1 MILILFLLILISSQV
16 YAWFSARARYENT
29 PTFATLEVDIT
40 SGSTSMTDSS
50 FTTIYLN
57 NVYPGSTINFNSLS
71 ILNTGN
77 EAVYAI
83 VKLKLKFEIND
94 NNYVFMY
101 YYNLDDERIDNINL
115 GNNTAS
121 ASLLN
126 ASQNDSVNLSFT
138 LNGDEFT
145 NDFKQTSI
153 EVTFTALAI

>member
-1 MILILFLLILISSQV
+1 MKQKQSNISKILVSLILILFLLILISSQV

-57 NVYPGSTINFNSLS
+57 NVYQGSTINFNSLS

-83 VKLKLKFEIND
+83 FDNRPFDGRFYYMHIWDND
-94 NNYVFMY
+94 NESMLIPVLDSNGVVCVYDTINQQFY
-101 YYNLDDERIDNINL
+101 YSENEDTFGY
-115 GNNTAS
+115 
-121 ASLLN
+121 SL
-126 ASQNDSVNLSFT
+126 
-138 LNGDEFT
+138 
-145 NDFKQTSI
+145 
-153 EVTFTALAI
+153 